1 MVTIFQHF
9 PLNNHPN
16 AIPAARAAY
25 CVGMQAPR
33 LFWAM
38 HDWLFANQ
46 SSWAG
51 AGDAAERFRQQALAL
66 GADAGKY
73 DACVKDTRTDA
84 RIRQDVEEGTKLGV
98 RGTPAFFLNKVDAQ
112 GKTLTTRPISG
123 ALPFEQF
130 DQAIKAMLDQ

>member
-1 MVTIFQHF
+1 MPAPFLSGTRQPVSSTFSTSTLRPTITQTAL
-9 PLNNHPN
+9 PW
-16 AIPAARAAY
+16 
-25 CVGMQAPR
+25 AP
-33 LFWAM
+33 
-38 HDWLFANQ
+38 
-46 SSWAG
+46 
-51 AGDAAERFRQQALAL
+51 
-66 GADAGKY
+66 
-73 DACVKDTRTDA
+73 